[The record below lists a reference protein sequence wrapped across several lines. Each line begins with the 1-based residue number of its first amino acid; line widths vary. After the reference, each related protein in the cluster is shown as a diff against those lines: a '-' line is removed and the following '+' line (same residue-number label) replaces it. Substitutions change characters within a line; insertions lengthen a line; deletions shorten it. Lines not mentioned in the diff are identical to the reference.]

1 MNALIG
7 AIIALMACG
16 GIWLAIAGIV
26 GVRESERALPDV
38 SWTELGMRFGISLV
52 GFVVVWL
59 VTGWPM
65 AGVSVAALALM
76 VPVFLKAR
84 TMRDAQLELS
94 DALATWAEM
103 LRDTIASHAGLRQAI
118 LLTAD
123 VAPGLIREELRRLAI
138 RADRMSLPDALRS
151 FAAEVEDPVA
161 DLIVA
166 ALVIADE
173 NQARNL
179 TELLS
184 EIASSARQQSAMRR
198 RIETGRARTY
208 ASSKWIVLITF
219 ALAGGLV
226 LLAPRF
232 LDPYDGFGG
241 QIVLG
246 MIGALFAGA
255 VWSLISL
262 SKPEAQPRLLAGV
275 EAEVG

>member
-1 MNALIG
+1 MNAVMG
-7 AIIALMACG
+7 AVVALMACG
-16 GIWLAIAGIV
+16 GVWLAVAGFV
-26 GVRESERALPDV
+26 GVRVSDRPLPEIA
-38 SWTELGMRFGISLV
+38 WTELGWRFGIALL
-52 GFVVVWL
+52 GFLVVWL
-59 VTGWPM
+59 LTGWPM
-65 AGVSVAALALM
+65 AGASVAAVALM
-76 VPVFLKAR
+76 VPVFLTAR
-84 TMRDAQLELS
+84 TLRDEQLERS

-118 LLTAD
+118 LLTSN
-123 VAPGLIREELRRLAI
+123 VAPLQVRDELRRLAI
-138 RADRMSLPDALRS
+138 RTDRMSLPDALRA

-208 ASSKWIVLITF
+208 ASSKWIVVITF
-219 ALAGGLV
+219 GLAGGLV
-226 LLAPRF
+226 LLAPQF
-232 LDPYDGFGG
+232 LDPYDTFGG
-241 QIVLG
+241 QVVLA

-255 VWSLISL
+255 VWSLITL
-262 SKPEAQPRLLAGV
+262 SKPEPQPRMLAGV
-275 EAEVG
+275 DAEAG

>member
-59 VTGWPM
+59 MTGWPM
-65 AGVSVAALALM
+65 AGVSVAAVALM

-84 TMRDAQLELS
+84 TMRDTQLELS

-173 NQARNL
+173 NQARHL

>member
-1 MNALIG
+1 V
-7 AIIALMACG
+7 
-16 GIWLAIAGIV
+16 AGFL
-26 GVRESERALPDV
+26 S
-38 SWTELGMRFGISLV
+38 
-52 GFVVVWL
+52 VWL
-59 VTGWPM
+59 WTGWPM
-65 AGVSVAALALM
+65 AGASVAAVALM
-76 VPVFLKAR
+76 VPVFMKAR
-84 TMRDAQLELS
+84 TLRAEQLERS

-118 LLTAD
+118 LLTSN
-123 VAPGLIREELRRLAI
+123 VAPLQLREELRRLAI
-138 RADRMSLPDALRS
+138 RTDRMSLPEALRT
-151 FAAEVEDPVA
+151 FASEVEDPVA

-208 ASSKWIVLITF
+208 ASSKWIVIITF
-219 ALAGGLV
+219 ALAGGLI
-226 LLAPRF
+226 LFTPQF
-232 LDPYDGFGG
+232 LEPYDSFGG
-241 QIVLG
+241 QIVLA

-262 SKPEAQPRLLAGV
+262 SKPESQPRLLAGV
-275 EAEVG
+275 EADGG

>member
-59 VTGWPM
+59 MTGWPM
-65 AGVSVAALALM
+65 AGVSVAAVALM

-84 TMRDAQLELS
+84 TMRDTQLELS

>member
-7 AIIALMACG
+7 AVIALMACG

-26 GVRESERALPDV
+26 GTRESERALPDV
-38 SWTELGMRFGISLV
+38 SWTELGMRFGISLA

-65 AGVSVAALALM
+65 AGVSVGAVALM

-84 TMRDAQLELS
+84 TMRGEQLELS

-123 VAPGLIREELRRLAI
+123 VAPVLLREELRRLAV

-226 LLAPRF
+226 LLAPQF

-246 MIGALFAGA
+246 IIGALFAGA

-275 EAEVG
+275 EAEGA

>member
-1 MNALIG
+1 MNALTG
-7 AIIALMACG
+7 AVIALIGCG
-16 GIWLAIAGIV
+16 GVWLAVAGLV
-26 GVRESERALPDV
+26 GVRESERALPDIA
-38 SWTELGMRFGISLV
+38 WTELGWRFGIAMA
-52 GFVVVWL
+52 GFLSVWL
-59 VTGWPM
+59 WTGWPM
-65 AGVSVAALALM
+65 AGASVAAVALM
-76 VPVFLKAR
+76 VPVFMKAR
-84 TMRDAQLELS
+84 TLRDEQLERS

-118 LLTAD
+118 FLTSN
-123 VAPGLIREELRRLAI
+123 VAPLQIREELRRLAI
-138 RADRMSLPDALRS
+138 RTDRMSLPEALRT
-151 FAAEVEDPVA
+151 FASEAEDPVA

-208 ASSKWIVLITF
+208 ASSKWIVVITF
-219 ALAGGLV
+219 ALAGGLI
-226 LLAPRF
+226 LFTPQF
-232 LDPYDGFGG
+232 LEPYDSFGG
-241 QIVLG
+241 QIVLA

-262 SKPEAQPRLLAGV
+262 SKPESQPRLLAGV
-275 EAEVG
+275 EADGG

>member
-1 MNALIG
+1 MNALMG
-7 AIIALMACG
+7 AIIALMVCG
-16 GIWLAIAGIV
+16 GLGLAVAGYV
-26 GVRESERALPDV
+26 GVRESERTVPDIEWGEV
-38 SWTELGMRFGISLV
+38 GWRFGIALA
-52 GFVVVWL
+52 GFLGVWL
-59 VTGWPM
+59 WTGWPM
-65 AGVSVAALALM
+65 AGAAVAAIALM
-76 VPVFLKAR
+76 VPVFLRAR
-84 TMRDAQLELS
+84 TLRDEQLERS

-118 LLTAD
+118 LLTSN
-123 VAPGLIREELRRLAI
+123 VAPVQIRDELRRLAI
-138 RADRMSLPDALRS
+138 RTDRMSLPDALRT
-151 FAAEVEDPVA
+151 FASEIEDPVA

-208 ASSKWIVLITF
+208 ASSKWIVVITF

-226 LLAPRF
+226 LMAPQF

-246 MIGALFAGA
+246 IIGALFAGA
-255 VWSLISL
+255 VWSLIAL

-275 EAEVG
+275 EAEVA

>member
-7 AIIALMACG
+7 AVIALMACG
-16 GIWLAIAGIV
+16 GLWLAIAGIV
-26 GVRESERALPDV
+26 GVRESERALPEV
-38 SWTELGMRFGISLV
+38 AWAELGMRFGIALV
-52 GFVVVWL
+52 GFLAVL
-59 VTGWPM
+59 LLTGWPM
-65 AGVSVAALALM
+65 AGASVGAVALM
-76 VPVFLKAR
+76 VPVFLKTR
-84 TMRDAQLELS
+84 TMRDAELELS

-123 VAPGLIREELRRLAI
+123 VAPTLLRDELRRLAI
-138 RADRMSLPDALRS
+138 RADRMSLPDALRT

-184 EIASSARQQSAMRR
+184 EIAASARQQSAMRR

-219 ALAGGLV
+219 AMAAGLV
-226 LLAPRF
+226 LLAPQF

-246 MIGALFAGA
+246 IIGALFAGA
-255 VWSLISL
+255 VWTLISL
-262 SKPEAQPRLLAGV
+262 SKPEPQPRLLAGV
-275 EAEVG
+275 EAEVS

>member
-84 TMRDAQLELS
+84 TMRDTQLELS